1 MKISK
6 MSEVGRS
13 ESFLLFTIKSFPVNS
28 SRSRPVADKG
38 DEFSIRRPARVGI
51 VPITIGNWE
60 RVAALC
66 RHHPQVLP
74 LTAEIGAVDHARAV
88 GGKIRAGFPAGFF
101 VMNFARFGAGFRFHQ
116 PEAARAL
123 YATAIGDEEN
133 FLSVARPDG
142 IDFHVVG
149 AVIVAGQ
156 GTLCFAGEPH
166 NIFQRAV
173 CYIGNEDVEAPVIL
187 RGNPDDLFSVRRPP
201 RLDIYGASAGKLRT
215 FSRG

>member
-6 MSEVGRS
+6 MSEVGPG
-13 ESFLLFTIKSFPVNS
+13 ESSLLFTIKSFPVNS
-28 SRSRPVADKG
+28 GRSRPVTDKG
-38 DEFSIRRPARVGI
+38 DELSIRRPSRI
-51 VPITIGNWE
+51 CLVPITIGNWE
-60 RVAALC
+60 RVATLC
-66 RHHPQVLP
+66 RHQPQVLP

-88 GGKIRAGFPAGFF
+88 WGKIRAGFPAGFF
-101 VMNFARFGAGFRFHQ
+101 VMNFVRFGAGFRFHQ
-116 PEAARAL
+116 PEAAGAMDV
-123 YATAIGDEEN
+123 AAVGDEEN

-149 AVIVAGQ
+149 AVVVAGQ
-156 GTLCFAGEPH
+156 GTLCFAGEPR

-173 CYIGNEDVEAPVIL
+173 CYIGNEDVEASVVL
-187 RGNPDDLFSVRRPP
+187 RGNPDDLFSVGRPP